1 MTYATADARQG
12 LLDTVAVA
20 IEQLGLAL
28 AALGEA
34 YEQLDEQ
41 TADVLEEQLF
51 RPVQHAYGRAQRTYS
66 EFASR
71 SNLRARTFQP
81 HTPGVQSQSVQALI
95 ERGVDGAQ
103 DADQAIADLQDSMLP
118 VEVGDPELRAG
129 LANVRELLA
138 TVPVRARALTRTV
151 GR

>member
-1 MTYATADARQG
+1 MSYTTAEGREQILSD
-12 LLDTVAVA
+12 LAVA
-20 IEQLGLAL
+20 IEQIAESL

-51 RPVQHAYGRAQRTYS
+51 RPVQHAYGRAQRTYT

-71 SNLRARTFQP
+71 SNLRSRTFQA
-81 HTPGVQSQSVQALI
+81 HTPGAQSQSVQALI

-129 LANVRELLA
+129 LSNVRELLA
-138 TVPVRARALTRTV
+138 SVPVRARALTRTV